1 MIELGN
7 RDHIARIE
15 KACGH
20 IFNHRADVCLSRS
33 HEGKLLGGVI
43 YEAYTGASIQ
53 AHVAGFEPFWL
64 DRTFL
69 WMMFDYPFNQLKVGK
84 VFCQIRE
91 SNEAAL
97 EFNLKLGFKEVCR
110 VDDVFPDG
118 ALVLTSIS
126 SAECRWLGLKPRIK
140 DERQEQGS

>member
-1 MIELGN
+1 MIYSGN
-7 RDHIARIE
+7 IEHIAEVE

-20 IFNHRADVCLSRS
+20 VFNYRADVCLSRA

-43 YEAYTGASIQ
+43 YEGFTGSSIQ
-53 AHVAGFEPFWL
+53 AHVAGFAPFWL

-69 WMMFDYPFNQLKVGK
+69 WMMFDYPFTQLGVKR

-91 SNEAAL
+91 TNKAAL

-110 VDDVFPDG
+110 IDDVFPDG
-118 ALVLTSIS
+118 QCVLTSLTR
-126 SAECRWLGLKPRIK
+126 ADCRWLNLKPRAP
-140 DERQEQGS
+140 DERQERST